1 MTQKPIIKVGDIEI
15 QFCLDAADTNGQS
28 TVFECRIGP
37 GARVPIQHYHNAF
50 DETVYCLEG
59 TGTFTIGGE
68 TIELNPGEARF
79 IPRGITHGFVNKT
92 DKLFR
97 FLAIASPGVFGP
109 AYFEEIGAVLATGG
123 PPDMAKIAAVM
134 TAHGLVPV
142 KP

>member
-37 GARVPIQHYHNAF
+37 GARVPIRHYHNAF

-59 TGTFTIGGE
+59 TGTFTIGAE
-68 TIELNPGEARF
+68 TIELNPGEGRF
-79 IPRGITHGFVNKT
+79 IPRGVTHGFVNQT

-97 FLAIASPGVFGP
+97 FLATASPGVFGA
-109 AYFEEIGAVLATGG
+109 AYFEEIGAVLAADG
-123 PPDMAKIAAVM
+123 PPDMAKIAAIM

-142 KP
+142 K